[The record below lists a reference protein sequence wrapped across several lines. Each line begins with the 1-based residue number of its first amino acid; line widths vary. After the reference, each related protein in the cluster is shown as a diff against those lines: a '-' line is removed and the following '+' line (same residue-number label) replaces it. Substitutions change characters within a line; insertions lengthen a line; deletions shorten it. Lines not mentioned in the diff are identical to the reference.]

1 EEMAAA
7 SLDVNFM
14 EELRANVSS
23 LILVIFHSLVLSLW
37 DSCLLQHSTQ
47 VQIRFFIAVLQQIA
61 RADPM
66 TALLSPAVGELDRS
80 QICQYES
87 QIARTQVQHAQF
99 PLCLHFQY
107 QPFDSSSFL
116 SPDSANSVGNP
127 SDAAATLAQQC
138 AKLKAVS
145 NAAHRISAPAL
156 ATSGECDTWAGVS
169 SLSQVAEQDNSP
181 TQDISIEPRSSRPQ
195 GTDFSGLSD
204 SPVFRSPRASLDALS
219 PAMGDS
225 WASMVS
231 TPLLPMFQKS
241 STANNNA
248 SNHGQTVDLA
258 TAKLNDL
265 YGGSDVPRLD
275 GSAGPLRATCTTTAA
290 APPPSTIA

>member
-1 EEMAAA
+1 MP
-7 SLDVNFM
+7 
-14 EELRANVSS
+14 SS
-23 LILVIFHSLVLSLW
+23 PSACTFNTSVTNRHSL
-37 DSCLLQHSTQ
+37 
-47 VQIRFFIAVLQQIA
+47 A
-61 RADPM
+61 
-66 TALLSPAVGELDRS
+66 
-80 QICQYES
+80 
-87 QIARTQVQHAQF
+87 
-99 PLCLHFQY
+99 
-107 QPFDSSSFL
+107 FDSSSFL

-219 PAMGDS
+219 PAKGDS

-275 GSAGPLRATCTTTAA
+275 GFRRSSKGYVHDNSGSSTAINNCVTNNG
-290 APPPSTIA
+290 SIRR